1 MSAAICAA
9 LAARGEP
16 VVAFK
21 PVVTGLDEQPGEWP
35 MDHELLAS
43 VTGQAPEEVAPY
55 RFGLPASPHLAGE
68 VDPARLAP
76 APGEPLVVEGVGGLL
91 VPLTEDFSVRD
102 LAVRLGLPLVLAAR
116 PGLGTIKHTLLTLDA
131 ARGAGL
137 RVLGVVLTPW
147 PEEPD
152 AIARSNRETIERLGG
167 VPVHVLPRT
176 SPEGLAEAGSALP
189 LDEWLRQTSAP

>member
-21 PVVTGLDEQPGEWP
+21 PVVTGLDEEPGEWP

-43 VTGQAPEEVAPY
+43 VTGQEPEEVSPF
-55 RFGLPASPHLAGE
+55 RFGIPASPHLAGD
-68 VDPARLAP
+68 VDPARLVP

-91 VPLTEDFSVRD
+91 VPLTESFSVRD
-102 LAVRLGLPLVLAAR
+102 LAARLGLPLVVAAR
-116 PGLGTIKHTLLTLDA
+116 PGLGTINHTLLTLDA

-152 AIARSNRETIERLGG
+152 VIERSNRETIERLGG
-167 VPVHVLPRT
+167 VPVHTLPPT
-176 SPEGLAEAGSALP
+176 SPERLPQAGAALP
-189 LDEWLRQTSAP
+189 LDEWLRQTPAR

>member
-21 PVVTGLDEQPGEWP
+21 PVVTGLDEEPGEWP

-43 VTGQAPEEVAPY
+43 VTGQEPEEVSPF
-55 RFGLPASPHLAGE
+55 RFGIPASPHLAGE
-68 VDPARLAP
+68 VDPAQLVP

-91 VPLTEDFSVRD
+91 VPLTETFSVRD
-102 LAVRLGLPLVLAAR
+102 LAARLGLPLVVAAR
-116 PGLGTIKHTLLTLDA
+116 PGLGTINHTLLTLDA

-137 RVLGVVLTPW
+137 RVLGAVLTPW

-152 AIARSNRETIERLGG
+152 VIERSNRETIERLGG
-167 VPVHVLPRT
+167 VPVHTLPPT
-176 SPEGLAEAGSALP
+176 SADRLAEAGSALP
-189 LDEWLRQTSAP
+189 LDEWLRQTPAR